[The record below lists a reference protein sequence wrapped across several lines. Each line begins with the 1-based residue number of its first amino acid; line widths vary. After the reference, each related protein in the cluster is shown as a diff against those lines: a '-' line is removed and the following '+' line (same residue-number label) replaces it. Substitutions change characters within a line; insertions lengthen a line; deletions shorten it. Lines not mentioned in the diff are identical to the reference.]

1 MQPLGSQ
8 AASLGSRSQF
18 LIVSLVILSMTG
30 LSGCFSKKG
39 RDRTETYA
47 QALAEKKTQT
57 DNLRNAMRYLKQ
69 LTPSNRQQA
78 AKEVQLE
85 LNTWISHAD
94 RTRVQYSPSPLLVEF
109 NQQVPDE
116 MLRLVGSQNPV
127 ELQFSLWD
135 VDYLY
140 QCRMVNKLAH
150 WITELPVR
158 DNLMAPVLEQYASQ
172 LGEADKLKLTNA
184 YKLFD
189 WTIRNIAL
197 EAPGASV
204 EELTSDPRP
213 PLSDDAMGYS
223 YLPWET
229 LLFSSGDFIE
239 RGRVFCALAAQQG
252 IETAWL
258 SVYDSEQA
266 AEQNQPGKLW
276 AIGVLIGEECLLFE
290 PKLGMPILEPDKVEL
305 ATLAQTLSSD
315 RVLRRLDLPGQ
326 FDYAL
331 DRASVQNFNFLIDA
345 LPAAASARMKLLE
358 QALLGD
364 ERMVVFRDLDALAA
378 KLSDV
383 APGHAVHLWQTPL
396 LAQVQAASVRERLQ
410 TPSPFSMNYMARH
423 GVWLMET
430 SAAAGRRKHL
440 MGEFENTL
448 DQDGALKTY
457 MNARI
462 DDETLAR
469 LPYDPEVQHAL
480 QIAQIPGEP
489 KEQHEARIAQAQFIM
504 SLSKFAAHYLLAQLH
519 FDRGNYQA
527 SEDFWIKRVLD
538 DPRAQNWWAAG
549 HYTLARIYQET
560 GRLDE
565 AARELSFEG
574 SPQAAGNRLRLRYLR
589 RDE

>member
-1 MQPLGSQ
+1 MQPLGPQ

-18 LIVSLVILSMTG
+18 LIVLLVG
-30 LSGCFSKKG
+30 LTIAGLTGCFSKKG
-39 RDRTETYA
+39 RDRTEAYA

-57 DNLRNAMRYLKQ
+57 DNLRNAMRYLQQ
-69 LTPSNRQQA
+69 LTPMNRQQA

-94 RTRVQYSPSPLLVEF
+94 RTRLQYAPSPLLIDF
-109 NQQVPDE
+109 NQQVPAE
-116 MLRLVGSQNPV
+116 MLRLVGCQNPV

-150 WITELPVR
+150 WITEFPVR
-158 DNLMAPVLEQYASQ
+158 DNLMEPILEQYASE
-172 LGEADKLKLTNA
+172 LDEADKLKLMNA

-189 WTIRNIAL
+189 WTIRNIAM
-197 EAPGASV
+197 EASGASV

-213 PLSDDAMGYS
+213 PLADDALGYN

-229 LLFSSGDFIE
+229 LLYSSGDFIE

-252 IETAWL
+252 IETSWL
-258 SVYDSEQA
+258 SVHDTEQA
-266 AEQNQPGKLW
+266 ANENQPGKLW
-276 AIGVLIGEECLLFE
+276 AIAVLIGDGCILFE
-290 PKLGMPILEPDKVEL
+290 PKLGMPILEPDKVQL
-305 ATLAQTLSSD
+305 ATLAQTLEND
-315 RVLRRLDLPGQ
+315 RILRRLDLAGQ

-331 DRASVQNFNFLIDA
+331 SRADVQHFSFLIDA
-345 LPAAASARMKLLE
+345 PPTAASARMKLME
-358 QALLGD
+358 QSLLGD
-364 ERMVVFRDLDALAA
+364 ERMVVYRDLDALADR
-378 KLSDV
+378 LSDI
-383 APGHAVHLWQTPL
+383 APGHAAHLWDTPL
-396 LAQVQAASVRERLQ
+396 LAQVQAAAVRERLQ
-410 TPSPFSMNYMARH
+410 TPSPYSMNYMARH

-430 SAAAGRRKHL
+430 SAATGRHKHL
-440 MGEFENTL
+440 VGEFENTL
-448 DQDGALKTY
+448 DEDGALKTY

-480 QIAQIPGEP
+480 NIAQVPGEP

-527 SEDFWIKRVLD
+527 SEDFWVKRVLD

-560 GRLDE
+560 GQLE
-565 AARELSFEG
+565 KAAQELSFEG

-589 RDE
+589 REE